1 MTTLK
6 KIFMVIVPIA
16 LLLAACQ
23 KDEEFVIRNGQVG
36 KITKDTKIKQ
46 LDSLFP
52 NDSIVNLFAASNVN
66 IPGVIQI
73 YQKGGKKLL
82 EITPSKYTEDGQN
95 ISYIEVL
102 DERYKTE
109 KGLSCK
115 STFKDFEKK
124 YVISSIENMINNV
137 MVSFQ
142 GYDFYIV
149 ISKDELPAELRFDNK
164 SKIDKLQIPDDA
176 KVKYFNVSW

>member
-1 MTTLK
+1 MRALK
-6 KIFMVIVPIA
+6 KIFIPFFSI
-16 LLLAACQ
+16 LLLLVACQ
-23 KDEEFVIRNGQVG
+23 KDETFVIRNGQVG
-36 KITKDTKIKQ
+36 KITKYTKIKQ
-46 LDSLFP
+46 LGSLFP
-52 NDSIVNLFAASNVN
+52 NDSIVNLFAASNTNV
-66 IPGVIQI
+66 PGVVQI

-82 EITPSKYTEDGQN
+82 EITPSKYADDGQG
-95 ISYIEVL
+95 ISYIQIL

-109 KGLSCK
+109 KGLSSK

-124 YVISSIENMINNV
+124 YTISSIENMINNV

-149 ISKDELPAELRFDNK
+149 ISKDELPNELRFDNK
-164 SKIDKLQIPDDA
+164 SKIDKLQIPDNA

>member
-1 MTTLK
+1 MMIPK
-6 KIFMVIVPIA
+6 KIFRVFLPI
-16 LLLAACQ
+16 LLLLVACQ
-23 KDEEFVIRNGQVG
+23 KEEEFTIRNGQVG

-52 NDSIVNLFAASNVN
+52 NDSIVSLFATSNVST
-66 IPGVIQI
+66 PGMVQI

-82 EITPSKYTEDGQN
+82 EITPSKYVDDGQN
-95 ISYIEVL
+95 ISYIQIL

-109 KGLSCK
+109 KGINVN

-137 MVSFQ
+137 MISFQ

>member
-1 MTTLK
+1 MTLK
-6 KIFMVIVPIA
+6 KIFTIFIPLTLMMIS
-16 LLLAACQ
+16 CQ
-23 KDEEFVIRNGQVG
+23 KDEAFVIRNGQVG
-36 KITKDTKIKQ
+36 KITKETKIKQ

-52 NDSIVNLFAASNVN
+52 NDSLVKSYSVNNTSTPGIVE
-66 IPGVIQI
+66 I

-82 EITPSKYTEDGQN
+82 EITPSKYAEDGQG
-95 ISYIEVL
+95 ISYIEIL

-124 YVISSIENMINNV
+124 YTISSIENMINNV

-176 KVKYFNVSW
+176 NVKYFNVSW